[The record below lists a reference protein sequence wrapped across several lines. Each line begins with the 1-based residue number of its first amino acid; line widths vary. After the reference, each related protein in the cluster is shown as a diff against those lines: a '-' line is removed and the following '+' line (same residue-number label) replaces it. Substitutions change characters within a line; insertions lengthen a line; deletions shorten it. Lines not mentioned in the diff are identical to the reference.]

1 MWQRIQTLYLL
12 ISTGL
17 VVSLFFVNYA
27 SVIGPDGD
35 TLKIVFSQKL
45 PFLLLTIMLL
55 TANLSAIL
63 TFKLRILQMRV
74 AVIAGLL
81 ALGLEGWVTVDFLR
95 YREELVF
102 AISAVF
108 PLVVA
113 ILDFMAARNIM
124 LDEAMVQEASRLRGP
139 RKKRK

>member
-1 MWQRIQTLYLL
+1 MWQRIQTLFLL
-12 ISTGL
+12 IAIGL
-17 VVSLFFVNYA
+17 VVALFFTNYA
-27 SVIGPDGD
+27 SVIGPEGD
-35 TLKIVFSQKL
+35 IVKIGFSEKL

-55 TANLSAIL
+55 TANMSALL

-81 ALGLEGWVTVDFLR
+81 ALGFEAWIAVDFFR
-95 YREELVF
+95 YNEDLVF
-102 AISAVF
+102 AVSAVF

-139 RKKRK
+139 RKKRR

>member
-12 ISTGL
+12 IATGL
-17 VVSLFFVNYA
+17 VVALFFVNYT
-27 SVIGPDGD
+27 SVIGPDGEVAR
-35 TLKIVFSQKL
+35 ICFSEKL
-45 PFLLLTIMLL
+45 PFLLLAIMLL
-55 TANLSAIL
+55 TAELSSIL

-81 ALGLEGWVTVDFLR
+81 ALGFQGWVAVDFFR
-95 YREELVF
+95 YHNELVF
-102 AISAVF
+102 SIPAVF
-108 PLVVA
+108 PLVIA

-139 RKKRK
+139 RKKRR

>member
-12 ISTGL
+12 VAIGL
-17 VVSLFFVNYA
+17 VVSLFFVGYA
-27 SVIGPDGD
+27 TVIGSDGE
-35 TLKIVFSQKL
+35 TAKILFSEKL

-55 TANLSAIL
+55 TANMSALL

-81 ALGLEGWVTVDFLR
+81 ALGFEAWVAVDFFR
-95 YREELVF
+95 YHNDLVF

-113 ILDFMAARNIM
+113 ILDFMAARSIM

-139 RKKRK
+139 RKKRR